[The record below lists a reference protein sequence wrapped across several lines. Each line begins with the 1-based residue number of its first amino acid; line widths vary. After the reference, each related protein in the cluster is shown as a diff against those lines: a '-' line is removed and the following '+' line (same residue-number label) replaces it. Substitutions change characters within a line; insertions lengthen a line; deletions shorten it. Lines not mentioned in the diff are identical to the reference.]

1 MALAAYAGSA
11 IAKSN
16 PMKTGVNAT
25 KLAIA
30 AFIVPY
36 IFAFNPAMLLVDT
49 GPLDV
54 VVIVVSSL
62 IGLFGVA
69 AALNGTLFRRINP
82 LFRLLLVAGGLS
94 MMIPGFVSDIAGLV
108 LVIGVVILQKMGAKN
123 AAA

>member
-1 MALAAYAGSA
+1 M
-11 IAKSN
+11 
-16 PMKTGVNAT
+16 
-25 KLAIA
+25 
-30 AFIVPY
+30 
-36 IFAFNPAMLLVDT
+36 
-49 GPLDV
+49 
-54 VVIVVSSL
+54 
-62 IGLFGVA
+62 A